1 MTIFICLDDADGLAF
16 NHRRQS
22 RDRVLCEHIAALSQK
37 SVLRMNTSSF
47 SLFSGINAPNI
58 CAEDDFMQHAQ
69 PDDFCFLECADP
81 TPYLGLASCLTVF
94 RWNRRYPADLHFSVP
109 EGWKK
114 VRETEFEGS
123 SHPTITQEDYVKCEN

>member
-37 SVLRMNTSSF
+37 GVLRMNTSSF
-47 SLFSGINAPNI
+47 PLFSGINAPNI

-69 PDDFCFLECADP
+69 PNDFCFLECADP
-81 TPYLGLASCLTVF
+81 TVSQLCL
-94 RWNRRYPADLHFSVP
+94 
-109 EGWKK
+109 
-114 VRETEFEGS
+114 S
-123 SHPTITQEDYVKCEN
+123 SHGVPLEPALSCRPAFFRAGVLEKSA

>member
-22 RDRVLCEHIAALSQK
+22 RDRILYEHI
-37 SVLRMNTSSF
+37 
-47 SLFSGINAPNI
+47 APNI
-58 CAEDDFMQHAQ
+58 CAEDNFMQHAQ
-69 PDDFCFLECADP
+69 PNDFCFLECADP
-81 TPYLGLASCLTVF
+81 TPHLSFASHLTVF

-109 EGWKK
+109 ECWKK

>member
-81 TPYLGLASCLTVF
+81 TPYLTLVQMCAFPAGTDEVVLEMSVACGGLI
-94 RWNRRYPADLHFSVP
+94 
-109 EGWKK
+109 E
-114 VRETEFEGS
+114 
-123 SHPTITQEDYVKCEN
+123 

>member
-22 RDRVLCEHIAALSQK
+22 RDRILCEHIAALSQK
-37 SVLRMNTSSF
+37 GVLRMNTSSF

-94 RWNRRYPADLHFSVP
+94 RWNRR
-109 EGWKK
+109 
-114 VRETEFEGS
+114 ETEFEGS

>member
-109 EGWKK
+109 EG
-114 VRETEFEGS
+114 S

>member
-37 SVLRMNTSSF
+37 GVLRMNASSF
-47 SLFSGINAPNI
+47 PLFSGINAPNI

-69 PDDFCFLECADP
+69 PN
-81 TPYLGLASCLTVF
+81 YLGFASHLTVF

-109 EGWKK
+109 ECWKK
-114 VRETEFEGS
+114 VREIEFEGS